1 MTSATNMPL
10 LKLPLPDPN
19 INPNSKKSSNI
30 NRVKENAN
38 QIHKNQSAVELFIPP
53 TTDSSDTHSVNTPIP
68 CATTTQST
76 KDRQQLDDINLYMNN
91 VVHANR
97 PSIVRADLGKYT
109 DHRRLDASARRNR
122 TRSNSP
128 VTSPPKTKK
137 RGKRG
142 SMITSLTT
150 VGQHPTSMN
159 ELKVLPKITT
169 KESNVIGLN
178 GIAGVGKT
186 TTSPTLSS
194 TSFVNWNQGTEVL
207 TKVDAL
213 VIVERLNVQ
222 MKEIKQEFSETKQT
236 LKDMQ
241 QMFVDTSQLLL
252 SILAANS
259 TSD

>member
-19 INPNSKKSSNI
+19 INSASKKSSNI

-38 QIHKNQSAVELFIPP
+38 QIHQNRSAVELFIPP

-159 ELKVLPKITT
+159 ELKVLPEITT
-169 KESNVIGLN
+169 KESGLD
-178 GIAGVGKT
+178 GIAGAGKT

-222 MKEIKQEFSETKQT
+222 MKEIKEEFTETKQT

>member
-19 INPNSKKSSNI
+19 INSASKKSSNI
-30 NRVKENAN
+30 KKENAN
-38 QIHKNQSAVELFIPP
+38 QIHKNQSAVELFIPS
-53 TTDSSDTHSVNTPIP
+53 TTDSADTDTHSVNSPKP

-142 SMITSLTT
+142 SVITSLTT
-150 VGQHPTSMN
+150 VGQQPTSMN

-169 KESNVIGLN
+169 KESNVIGLD
-178 GIAGVGKT
+178 GIAGAGKT
-186 TTSPTLSS
+186 TTSPTSSS